1 MVAPN
6 KWEFQAS
13 VWEAAQPQLK
23 LRQQHS
29 EAKNEGGSEETPSS
43 PLLNGS
49 KPIPHFHNEG
59 GSEEIPPSPLLHSG
73 ESIQYFQYTDLPHPG
88 WEVIVSSTKT
98 SYVPDGGAMMVR
110 SPDVNPEG
118 SHLSLRRVVS
128 DDPSM
133 NRRPQ
138 PGISMTTFRYSAF

>member
-49 KPIPHFHNEG
+49 KSIPHFRNEG
-59 GSEEIPPSPLLHSG
+59 GPEERPDRDDSG
-73 ESIQYFQYTDLPHPG
+73 ESIQRFQYTDLPHPG
-88 WEVIVSSTKT
+88 WEEIVSFLKT
-98 SYVPDGGAMMVR
+98 SPSPDEDVMMVR
-110 SPDVNPEG
+110 SPNVNPEG
-118 SHLSLRRVVS
+118 NLS
-128 DDPSM
+128 
-133 NRRPQ
+133 
-138 PGISMTTFRYSAF
+138 